1 MIVCKKNQIVALLLV
16 ILIVAAGYLQYV
28 YKKSSISAQKD
39 NARIGDA
46 VYVEDNPEENV
57 AESTANKDN
66 KTDSKNDGK
75 KTDEQ
80 QKKSS
85 SENQVLEASKT
96 ASNFFAQARLDRETS
111 RSKNAELLEGLTKDE
126 KADKEIKTKAYND
139 LIKLVSLNE
148 KESKIESLL
157 KKAGFEEA
165 IVLFAEDGGVD
176 VIVKAP
182 QLTTQQVSQICDIV
196 SRHANV
202 NYDKIIVSNKY

>member
-1 MIVCKKNQIVALLLV
+1 MNSK
-16 ILIVAAGYLQYV
+16 
-28 YKKSSISAQKD
+28 KKS
-39 NARIGDA
+39 
-46 VYVEDNPEENV
+46 
-57 AESTANKDN
+57 ES
-66 KTDSKNDGK
+66 G
-75 KTDEQ
+75 
-80 QKKSS
+80 
-85 SENQVLEASKT
+85 NQVLEASKT

-126 KADKEIKTKAYND
+126 KSDKDIKTKAYND
-139 LIKLVSLNE
+139 LLKLVSLSE
-148 KESKIESLL
+148 KEAKIESLL

-165 IVLFAEDGGVD
+165 IVLFADNGGVD

>member
-1 MIVCKKNQIVALLLV
+1 MIVCKKNQIVALMLV

-46 VYVEDNPEENV
+46 VYVEDNPEENL
-57 AESTANKDN
+57 AKSTTGKID
-66 KTDSKNDGK
+66 KPDPKNNEK

-80 QKKSS
+80 QKKSES
-85 SENQVLEASKT
+85 GNQVLEASKT

-126 KADKEIKTKAYND
+126 KSDKDIKTKAYND
-139 LIKLVSLNE
+139 LLKLVSLSE
-148 KESKIESLL
+148 KEAKIESLL

-165 IVLFAEDGGVD
+165 IVLFADNGGVD